1 MEKLLQAHLEAQL
14 ADIRLQ
20 AMSGHRDDDD

>member
-20 AMSGHRDDDD
+20 AISGHREEVE